1 MLGRIKAAA
10 RRLRPALTCPV
21 PPYDGSRIPVHLRS
35 SRPGSLGGL
44 FISPGVSVAS
54 PDRRARIVPR
64 HFSLHVMHARRRLS
78 GGAPLCGCS
87 GVIDGPGVQQT
98 VRHAAPRPAL
108 WRWPAEGLWR
118 VLVDHG

>member
-1 MLGRIKAAA
+1 VLGRIKAAA

-35 SRPGSLGGL
+35 SRPGSLGG
-44 FISPGVSVAS
+44 VSVAS
-54 PDRRARIVPR
+54 PDRRACIVPR

-87 GVIDGPGVQQT
+87 GVIDGSGAQQT
-98 VRHAAPRPAL
+98 VSGTPRPAQRCGGGRRRDCGVL
-108 WRWPAEGLWR
+108 AAR
-118 VLVDHG
+118 VGGRSP